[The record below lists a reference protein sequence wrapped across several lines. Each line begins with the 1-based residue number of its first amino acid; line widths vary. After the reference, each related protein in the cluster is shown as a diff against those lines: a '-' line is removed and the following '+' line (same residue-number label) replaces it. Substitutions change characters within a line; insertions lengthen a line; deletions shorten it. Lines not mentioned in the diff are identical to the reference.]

1 MTGKLMLLG
10 RKGSRNTLHIAVQFG
25 GNESLG
31 TFLSQEANY
40 LYSACGIGQI
50 SLDYEAARC

>member
-1 MTGKLMLLG
+1 MLLG